1 MNGDMNGGGEGA
13 PVENGGDTSGS
24 DIIRISGK
32 KEKCEAAAAALQ
44 ELVPVNLEVEVPFE
58 YHRFIIGQKGEGVRE
73 LMNRF
78 NVNIKV
84 PNSEA
89 KSFEIKV
96 SVNPEYH
103 PKIIGRR
110 GAVVNGLRK
119 DHDVNI
125 QLPKQ
130 GAMEQDVITIKGY
143 EANAEAAK
151 AAILKI
157 VNQYESMIKE
167 EVEIDNRIHKY
178 IIGRRG
184 DEIKKIQKK
193 FNVELRL
200 PRDGDPNPDLVTI
213 MGDEDGV
220 LDCKDE
226 LLNIQEEIDRESL
239 QKLAPTRAR
248 EAEKEKKANNNSK
261 GFEVKGPPGRVPVT
275 TPSPPWAGVGALR
288 LPLQSGDPGV
298 KGSRD
303 SKQEPSTIT
312 TTYIFR

>member
-1 MNGDMNGGGEGA
+1 
-13 PVENGGDTSGS
+13 
-24 DIIRISGK
+24 
-32 KEKCEAAAAALQ
+32 
-44 ELVPVNLEVEVPFE
+44 
-58 YHRFIIGQKGEGVRE
+58 
-73 LMNRF
+73 
-78 NVNIKV
+78 
-84 PNSEA
+84 
-89 KSFEIKV
+89 
-96 SVNPEYH
+96 
-103 PKIIGRR
+103 
-110 GAVVNGLRK
+110 
-119 DHDVNI
+119 
-125 QLPKQ
+125 
-130 GAMEQDVITIKGY
+130 MEQDVITIKGY

-226 LLNIQEEIDRESL
+226 LLNIQEEYLQDEIDRESL

-261 GFEVKGPPGRVPVT
+261 GFEVKGAPWQGASDDAFPTLGGGGGAAASTPVWG
-275 TPSPPWAGVGALR
+275 PR
-288 LPLQSGDPGV
+288 
-298 KGSRD
+298 R
-303 SKQEPSTIT
+303 
-312 TTYIFR
+312 